1 MKKLLLFITCI
12 LVFTACAPE
21 ETGHAE
27 TDHNYIAVEKKPEPQ
42 PPEKQYRYIEGC
54 PLSEELQE
62 GIFDICERYNVSF
75 ELVMAVIERES
86 TFKVDAVGDN
96 GNSIGLMQIQPK
108 WHGELMEEL
117 GVTDLSEPLQNVEV
131 GVAILASYLEA
142 GHEVYYVLM
151 KYNGGAAYANRMIEA
166 GEISDYALDVTET
179 AYMYERENSI

>member
-1 MKKLLLFITCI
+1 MKKLLLFITFI
-12 LVFTACAPE
+12 LAFTTYAPT

-27 TDHNYIAVEKKPEPQ
+27 IEHNIVEVVEEPTPQ

-62 GIFDICERYNVSF
+62 GIFDICERHNISF

-86 TFKVDAVGDN
+86 TYNVDAVGDN

-108 WHGELMEEL
+108 WWGELMDEL

-131 GVAILASYLEA
+131 GVAILASYFEA
-142 GHEVYYVLM
+142 GHEFFYVLM
-151 KYNGGAAYANRMIEA
+151 KYNGGAAYANRMIDA
-166 GEISDYALDVTET
+166 GKISEYALEVTET
-179 AYMYERENSI
+179 VYMYERQNGI